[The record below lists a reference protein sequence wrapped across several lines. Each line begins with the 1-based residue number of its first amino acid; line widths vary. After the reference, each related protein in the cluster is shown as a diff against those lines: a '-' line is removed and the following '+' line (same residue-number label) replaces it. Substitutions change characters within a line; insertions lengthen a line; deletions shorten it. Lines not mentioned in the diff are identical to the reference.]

1 MENYL
6 IYIISLKSDI
16 KRRDHMND
24 LMNKLRLD
32 FKFYNAVESDD
43 ITDETISNLFSNV
56 DYYQFN
62 VNQRA
67 VMATLLSHVNL
78 IRIANQ
84 QNHNILILEDDIDL
98 INEFDFNNVNFN
110 DFDVFNIGS
119 DGKKT
124 IDCHSYFVS
133 LEGTKKIL
141 NHFDGNKIT
150 QAFDW
155 EMVKIN
161 NLNLKFVTDPF
172 FKQLKNH
179 FPSNLAPNGYE
190 NSKMS
195 LG

>member
-1 MENYL
+1 MSN
-6 IYIISLKSDI
+6 
-16 KRRDHMND
+16 
-24 LMNKLRLD
+24 LMNKLNLD
-32 FKFYNAVESDD
+32 FKFYDAVESDD
-43 ITDETISNLFSNV
+43 LTDEIVSNLFSNV

-62 VNQRA
+62 INQRA

-84 QNHNILILEDDIDL
+84 QNLNILILEDDIDL
-98 INEFDFNNVNFN
+98 INEFNFNNVNFD

-133 LEGTKKIL
+133 LKGTEKIL
-141 NHFDGNKIT
+141 NHFDNNKIT

-155 EMVKIN
+155 EMVKIK
-161 NLNLKFVTDPF
+161 NLDLKFVKDPF